1 MKLKDKYSPD
11 YVNSFNKRSQ
21 AIAAMADWIR
31 CAINLTAAKN
41 SVAPLKEKNT
51 RLIEELEF
59 KKKTLEENK
68 IKLS

>member
-1 MKLKDKYSPD
+1 
-11 YVNSFNKRSQ
+11 
-21 AIAAMADWIR
+21 
-31 CAINLTAAKN
+31 LTAAKN